1 MAGTPYRHT
10 PEAIPLNTLSTPESA
25 ASSPMDPLGPAA
37 PPCFFWSVCSQRAA
51 LEKAGRSVCRR
62 CAAKLRGT
70 EYPLRSPCAEPLY
83 FTGRSAAEALD
94 MLEHQPRPARRTHN
108 FINPYT
114 SPPEP
119 DLPSTQSKMNGG
131 DL

>member
-1 MAGTPYRHT
+1 MQMITPPT
-10 PEAIPLNTLSTPESA
+10 PELS
-25 ASSPMDPLGPAA
+25 ASSPADSPAPA
-37 PPCFFWSVCSQRAA
+37 PPPCFFWSVCSQRAA

-114 SPPEP
+114 SSPEP
-119 DLPSTQSKMNGG
+119 DFQSTQSEMNGG